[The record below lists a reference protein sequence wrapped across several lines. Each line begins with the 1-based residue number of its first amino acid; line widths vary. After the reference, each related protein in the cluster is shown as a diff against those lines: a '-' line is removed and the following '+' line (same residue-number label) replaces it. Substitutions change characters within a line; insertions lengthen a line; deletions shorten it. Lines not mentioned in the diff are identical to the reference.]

1 MYTKQTPALQ
11 HDTIIKQVIP
21 SEHLFYQIYNK
32 MAEIYKDLITIADY
46 FLNQEEKIA
55 SSSFFVVISNITEIV
70 T

>member
-21 SEHLFYQIYNK
+21 SEHLFYQIYKKK

-55 SSSFFVVISNITEIV
+55 SSSFLLLFQI
-70 T
+70 